1 MARAHRRQCNHRAGR
16 TVARLHSRRTKLSRR
31 GESRSGGH
39 NFMAGCRNC
48 FPKPVGGL
56 YCPLPKKGEWPPS
69 RHRHLNFMRT
79 DLLVRRTRK
88 HFPRLD
94 VAKIKIA
101 SIQKG
106 GSDRKFYR
114 IRCSAEQALILVKYN
129 LEREENRQYV
139 KIASFLTEHRI
150 RVPEIYFH
158 DADEGLIWL
167 EDLGER
173 DLYSYRDETWLVRR
187 AFYESAIDQIATLH
201 ALPESLCI
209 EMKQHLPA
217 EFNSELYLWE
227 QNYFFENCLDRIF
240 KIDEAK
246 LARLASL
253 PVLQEIADRLASFT
267 RVLVHR
273 DFQSQNII
281 IRNSQAHLIDFQ
293 GMRPGLAEYDLASL
307 VYDPYADLPESERA
321 QLTDYYRGRQLEN
334 GIAINGDFD
343 LKLRLCAIQRLMQAL
358 GAYGFLG
365 LVKGHKH
372 FLKHVAAAMNSSQ
385 R

>member
-1 MARAHRRQCNHRAGR
+1 MQ
-16 TVARLHSRRTKLSRR
+16 KL
-31 GESRSGGH
+31 
-39 NFMAGCRNC
+39 
-48 FPKPVGGL
+48 
-56 YCPLPKKGEWPPS
+56 LPKAGWRPVLSAPEKRSLASIATSTSE
-69 RHRHLNFMRT
+69 FMRT

-88 HFPRLD
+88 HFPLLD
-94 VAKIKIA
+94 VGEIKIA
-101 SIQKG
+101 PIQKG

-114 IRCSAEQALILVKYN
+114 IRCSPDQALILVKYN
-129 LEREENRQYV
+129 LEREENRHYV
-139 KIASFLTEHRI
+139 TIANFLTEHRI

-187 AFYESAIDQIATLH
+187 AFYESALDQIAALH
-201 ALPESLCI
+201 ALPESVCI

-227 QNYFFENCLDRIF
+227 QNYFFENCLGRLF
-240 KIDEAK
+240 KIEKEK
-246 LARLASL
+246 LAQLASL
-253 PVLQEIADRLASFT
+253 PALQEIADRLASFP

-281 IRNSQAHLIDFQ
+281 IRNGQAHLIDFQ

-307 VYDPYADLPESERA
+307 LYDPYVDLPEDERA
-321 QLTDYYRGRQLEN
+321 ELTAYYRERQIEN
-334 GIAINGDFD
+334 GIEINGDFD
-343 LKLRLCAIQRLMQAL
+343 LKLRLCAMQRLMQAL

-365 LVKGHKH
+365 LVKDHKH
-372 FLKHVAAAMNSSQ
+372 FLEHVAAALPSLQ
-385 R
+385 RTVAEIDGLSELERTLRQLT